1 MQLPVRKESLPMA
14 GALLA
19 AALAG
24 GTVAVIGAA
33 LVGTGEHT
41 TTIRELV
48 QTPTNA
54 PGTVSQ
60 TSQERPLTVRAIYDR
75 DAPGVVQVT
84 TTTKVKLPQTDW
96 FGNPFGPPGTE
107 VQRSLGSGFVID
119 KAGYIVTNYHV
130 VGNAQSVHVSFSN
143 NDSMKAEVIGK
154 DPATDVAL
162 LKVEASSRALK
173 PLSLG
178 DSDGIHV
185 GDQVAAIGNP
195 LGLDRSI
202 TLGIVSALHRSLT
215 SPEGTPI
222 DRVIQTDAAL
232 NHGNSGGPLLNA
244 EGKVVGV
251 SSAIST
257 GSTGGEGSIGIGF
270 AIPINTVSD
279 VVAELKAQGHV
290 DHPYLGVVTRPVS
303 TTMARIFNLP
313 VQKGLLVES
322 VAAGSGADRAGLHGG
337 TDQVVVE
344 GESYQLGGDVIT
356 KADGM
361 AIATTEDLREIVSQ
375 HKPGESLSVVFYPS
389 TAHRGTA
396 PVKAEIKLGRQSPLP

>member
-1 MQLPVRKESLPMA
+1 MA

-48 QTPTNA
+48 PNPPSA
-54 PGTVSQ
+54 AGDVSQ
-60 TSQERPLTVRAIYDR
+60 TSQQRPLTVRAIYDH

-96 FGNPFGPPGTE
+96 FGNPFGPSGTE

-119 KAGYIVTNYHV
+119 KAGFIVTNYHV

-143 NDSMKAEVIGK
+143 NDSMKAEIIGK

-173 PLSLG
+173 PLPLG

-244 EGKVVGV
+244 QGQVVGV

-257 GSTGGEGSIGIGF
+257 GDAGEGNIGIGF
-270 AIPINTVSD
+270 AIPINTVRD

-290 DHPYLGVVTRPVS
+290 DHPSLGVVTRPVS

-337 TDQVVVE
+337 TSQVVVE

-361 AIATTEDLREIVSQ
+361 AVSTTEALREVVSQ
-375 HKPGESLSVVFYPS
+375 HKPGESLSVLFY
-389 TAHRGTA
+389 RGTE
-396 PVKAEIKLGRQSPLP
+396 PLKAEIKLGRQSPLP

>member
-1 MQLPVRKESLPMA
+1 VQLPVRRESLPVA
-14 GALLA
+14 GALFLA
-19 AALAG
+19 AVAG

-33 LVGTGEHT
+33 LVGTGDHT
-41 TTIRELV
+41 TTVREIV
-48 QTPTNA
+48 QPTPFS
-54 PGTVSQ
+54 PSDVSQ
-60 TSQERPLTVRAIYDR
+60 AQGGPLTVREIYKL

-84 TTTKVKLPQTDW
+84 TTTKVQLPQTDW
-96 FGNPFGPPGTE
+96 FGNPFGIPDTE

-130 VGNAQSVHVSFSN
+130 VGNAKAVHVSFSN
-143 NDSMKAEVIGK
+143 SDSMKAEIIGT

-173 PLSLG
+173 PLDLG
-178 DSDGIHV
+178 DSDTVQV

-195 LGLDRSI
+195 LGYDRSI

-215 SPEGTPI
+215 SPQGTPI

-257 GSTGGEGSIGIGF
+257 GDSGAQGNTGIGF

-279 VVAELKAQGHV
+279 VVAELRTQGHV
-290 DHPYLGVVTRPVS
+290 DHPYLGVVTRPV
-303 TTMARIFNLP
+303 TPTMARIFNLA
-313 VQKGLLVES
+313 VSTGLLVES
-322 VAAGSGADRAGLHGG
+322 VAPGSGAYRAGLRGG
-337 TDQVVVE
+337 TDPVVVE

-356 KADGM
+356 RADGM
-361 AIATTEDLREIVSQ
+361 KVPTTERLREIVAA
-375 HKPGESLSVVFYPS
+375 HEPGESVSLDFFRGSEHH
-389 TAHRGTA
+389 TAD
-396 PVKAEIKLGRQSPLP
+396 VKLGRQSPLP

>member
-1 MQLPVRKESLPMA
+1 MV
-14 GALLA
+14 GALLV

-24 GTVAVIGAA
+24 GTVAVVGAA

-41 TTIRELV
+41 TTIREIV
-48 QTPTNA
+48 QQEPLSQSD
-54 PGTVSQ
+54 VSQ
-60 TSQERPLTVRAIYDR
+60 ADQGRRLTVRDIYKL

-96 FGNPFGPPGTE
+96 FGNPFGIPGTD

-130 VGNAQSVHVSFSN
+130 VGSARTVKVSFSN
-143 NDSMKAEVIGK
+143 NDLMNAEIIGR

-162 LKVEASSRALK
+162 LKVRASSRALR
-173 PLSLG
+173 PLDLG
-178 DSDGIHV
+178 NSDNVEV

-215 SPEGTPI
+215 SPQGTPI
-222 DRVIQTDAAL
+222 DRVIQTDAVL

-244 EGKVVGV
+244 QGQVVGV
-251 SSAIST
+251 SSAIAT
-257 GSTGGEGSIGIGF
+257 GDTSDGNLGIGF
-270 AIPINTVSD
+270 AIPINTVQD

-290 DHPYLGVVTRPVS
+290 DHPYLGVVARPV
-303 TTMARIFNLP
+303 TAPMARIFNLP
-313 VQKGLLVES
+313 VRRGLLIES
-322 VAAGSGADRAGLHGG
+322 VTAGSGADQAGLQGG

-361 AIATTEDLREIVSQ
+361 DVSSTERLREIISE
-375 HKPGESLSVVFYPS
+375 HKPGETVSIEYY
-389 TAHRGTA
+389 RGTERLDTD
-396 PVKAEIKLGRQSPLP
+396 VKLGRQSPLP

>member
-1 MQLPVRKESLPMA
+1 MA

-19 AALAG
+19 AAVAG

-33 LVGTGEHT
+33 LFGTGEHT

-48 QTPTNA
+48 PTPPSVT
-54 PGTVSQ
+54 GDVSQ
-60 TSQERPLTVRAIYDR
+60 TSQQRPLTVRAIYDR

-130 VGNAQSVHVSFSN
+130 VGNAQSVKVSFSN
-143 NDSMKAEVIGK
+143 NDSMKAEIIGK

-162 LKVEASSRALK
+162 LKVQASSRALK

-244 EGKVVGV
+244 QGQVVGV

-257 GSTGGEGSIGIGF
+257 GGAGEGNIGIGF
-270 AIPINTVSD
+270 AIPINTVRD

-322 VAAGSGADRAGLHGG
+322 VAAGSGADQAGLHGG
-337 TDQVVVE
+337 ADQVVVE

-361 AIATTEDLREIVSQ
+361 TVTNTEGLREIVSR
-375 HKPGESLSVVFYPS
+375 HKPGDSLSVVFY
-389 TAHRGTA
+389 RGTE

>member
-1 MQLPVRKESLPMA
+1 MPMA

-48 QTPTNA
+48 PA
-54 PGTVSQ
+54 PQSLPGEVSQ
-60 TSQERPLTVRAIYDR
+60 TSQARPLTVRAIYDR
-75 DAPGVVQVT
+75 DAPGVVQVS

-130 VGNAQSVHVSFSN
+130 VGNAQSVRVSFSN
-143 NDSMKAEVIGK
+143 NDSMKAEIIGK

-162 LKVEASSRALK
+162 LKVQASSRALK

-202 TLGIVSALHRSLT
+202 TLGIVSALHRSLI

-244 EGKVVGV
+244 QGQVVGV

-257 GSTGGEGSIGIGF
+257 GDAGEGNIGIGF
-270 AIPINTVSD
+270 AIPINTVRD
-279 VVAELKAQGHV
+279 VVAELKAHGHV

-337 TDQVVVE
+337 ADQVVVE

-361 AIATTEDLREIVSQ
+361 TVTNTEGLREIISQ
-375 HKPGESLSVVFYPS
+375 HKPGESLSVVFYR
-389 TAHRGTA
+389 TGTGTK
-396 PVKAEIKLGRQSPLP
+396 PEPLKAQIKLGRQSPLP

>member
-1 MQLPVRKESLPMA
+1 MA
-14 GALLA
+14 GALLV

-24 GTVAVIGAA
+24 GTVAVVGAA

-41 TTIRELV
+41 TTVREIV
-48 QTPTNA
+48 QQEPLSQSN
-54 PGTVSQ
+54 VSQ
-60 TSQERPLTVRAIYDR
+60 ADQGRRLTVRDIYKL

-96 FGNPFGPPGTE
+96 LGNPFGIRGTE

-130 VGNAQSVHVSFSN
+130 VGGARTVQVSFSN
-143 NDSMKAEVIGK
+143 NDSMNAKIIGK
-154 DPATDVAL
+154 DPATDIAL
-162 LKVEASSRALK
+162 LKVQASSRALK
-173 PLSLG
+173 ALDLG
-178 DSDGIHV
+178 NSDNVEV
-185 GDQVAAIGNP
+185 GDEVAAIGNP

-222 DRVIQTDAAL
+222 DRVIQTDAVL

-244 EGKVVGV
+244 QGQVVGV
-251 SSAIST
+251 SSAIAT
-257 GSTGGEGSIGIGF
+257 GDTAEGNLGIGF
-270 AIPINTVSD
+270 AIPINTVRD

-290 DHPYLGVVTRPVS
+290 DHPFLGVVTRPVTAS
-303 TTMARIFNLP
+303 MARIFNLP
-313 VQKGLLVES
+313 VPRGLLIES
-322 VAAGSGADRAGLHGG
+322 VAAGSGADKAGLHGG

-361 AIATTEDLREIVSQ
+361 NVTTTERLREIVSE
-375 HKPGESLSVVFYPS
+375 HKPGESVSIEFF
-389 TAHRGTA
+389 RGTEKHSA
-396 PVKAEIKLGRQSPLP
+396 DVKLGRQSPLP

>member
-1 MQLPVRKESLPMA
+1 MA
-14 GALLA
+14 GALFA

-33 LVGTGEHT
+33 IIGTGEHT

-48 QTPTNA
+48 PAAPTLPA
-54 PGTVSQ
+54 DVSQ
-60 TSQERPLTVRAIYDR
+60 TSQDRPLTVRDIYDR

-143 NDSMKAEVIGK
+143 NDSMKAEMIGK

-178 DSDGIHV
+178 DSDGVHV

-244 EGKVVGV
+244 QGQVVGV
-251 SSAIST
+251 SSAVST
-257 GSTGGEGSIGIGF
+257 GNLGETNTGIGF
-270 AIPINTVSD
+270 AIPINTVRD
-279 VVAELKAQGHV
+279 VVAELRAHGHV

-303 TTMARIFNLP
+303 TAMARIFNLP

-322 VAAGSGADRAGLHGG
+322 VAAGSGADRAGLRGG
-337 TDQVVVE
+337 TSQVVVE

-356 KADGM
+356 KADGVSVS
-361 AIATTEDLREIVSQ
+361 TTEELREIVSEL
-375 HKPGESLSVVFYPS
+375 KPGDSLPVVFYRV
-389 TAHRGTA
+389 TANGSELL
-396 PVKAEIKLGRQSPLP
+396 KAQIRLGRQSPLP

>member
-1 MQLPVRKESLPMA
+1 MA
-14 GALLA
+14 GALFA

-33 LVGTGEHT
+33 IIGTGEHT

-48 QTPTNA
+48 PAAPTLPA
-54 PGTVSQ
+54 DVSQ
-60 TSQERPLTVRAIYDR
+60 TSQDRPLTVRDIYDR

-143 NDSMKAEVIGK
+143 NDSMKAEMIGK

-162 LKVEASSRALK
+162 LKVAASSRALK

-178 DSDGIHV
+178 DSDGVHV

-244 EGKVVGV
+244 QGQVVGV
-251 SSAIST
+251 SSAVST
-257 GSTGGEGSIGIGF
+257 GDLGQTNTGIGF
-270 AIPINTVSD
+270 AIPINTVRD
-279 VVAELKAQGHV
+279 VVAELRAHGHV

-303 TTMARIFNLP
+303 TAMARIFNLP

-322 VAAGSGADRAGLHGG
+322 VAAGSGADRAGLRGG
-337 TDQVVVE
+337 TSQVVVE

-356 KADGM
+356 KADGVSVS
-361 AIATTEDLREIVSQ
+361 TTEELREIVSEL
-375 HKPGESLSVVFYPS
+375 KPGDSLPVVFYRV
-389 TAHRGTA
+389 TANGSELL
-396 PVKAEIKLGRQSPLP
+396 KAQIKLGRQSPLP

>member
-1 MQLPVRKESLPMA
+1 MA
-14 GALLA
+14 GALFA

-33 LVGTGEHT
+33 IVGTGEHT

-48 QTPTNA
+48 QPA
-54 PGTVSQ
+54 PLSSGNVSQ
-60 TSQERPLTVRAIYDR
+60 TSQDRPLTVRDIYDR

-96 FGNPFGPPGTE
+96 FGNPFGLPGTE

-119 KAGYIVTNYHV
+119 KAGYVVTNYHV

-143 NDSMKAEVIGK
+143 NDSMKAEIIGK
-154 DPATDVAL
+154 DPATDVVL
-162 LKVEASSRALK
+162 LKVQASSRALK
-173 PLSLG
+173 PLMFG
-178 DSDGIHV
+178 DSDSVHV

-244 EGKVVGV
+244 EGEVVGV

-257 GSTGGEGSIGIGF
+257 GGTGGEGNIGIGF

-290 DHPYLGVVTRPVS
+290 DHPYLGVVTRSVS
-303 TTMARIFNLP
+303 AEMVRNFGLP
-313 VQKGLLVES
+313 VRRGLLIER
-322 VAAGSGADRAGLHGG
+322 VAPGSGADRAGLRGG
-337 TDQVVVE
+337 TDQVLIE

-361 AIATTEDLREIVSQ
+361 AVTTTEGLREIVSR
-375 HKPGESLSVVFYPS
+375 HKPGESLSVEFYRD
-389 TAHRGTA
+389 ADQL
-396 PVKAEIKLGRQSPLP
+396 KAQVKLGRQSPLP

>member
-1 MQLPVRKESLPMA
+1 MA

-19 AALAG
+19 AAIAG

-48 QTPTNA
+48 PNPPSVA
-54 PGTVSQ
+54 GDVSQ
-60 TSQERPLTVRAIYDR
+60 TSQERPLTVRAIYDH

-96 FGNPFGPPGTE
+96 FGNPFGPSGTE

-130 VGNAQSVHVSFSN
+130 VGDAQSVHVSFSN

-162 LKVEASSRALK
+162 LKVQASSRALK
-173 PLSLG
+173 PLPLG

-244 EGKVVGV
+244 QGRVVGV

-257 GSTGGEGSIGIGF
+257 GDTGSEGNIGIGF
-270 AIPINTVSD
+270 AIPINTVRD

-361 AIATTEDLREIVSQ
+361 AITSMERLREIISQ
-375 HKPGESLSVVFYPS
+375 HKPGDSLSVVFY
-389 TAHRGTA
+389 RGTE
-396 PVKAEIKLGRQSPLP
+396 PLKAQVKLGRQSPLP

>member
-1 MQLPVRKESLPMA
+1 MQLPVRRDSLPVA
-14 GALLA
+14 GAFFL

-24 GTVAVIGAA
+24 GTVAVVGAM

-41 TTIRELV
+41 TTVREIIEPSPLS
-48 QTPTNA
+48 PSN
-54 PGTVSQ
+54 VSR
-60 TSQERPLTVRAIYDR
+60 TRGGPLTVRDIYKL

-96 FGNPFGPPGTE
+96 FGNPFGLPDTE

-119 KAGYIVTNYHV
+119 KAGYVVTNYHV
-130 VGNAQSVHVSFSN
+130 IGDAKNVHVSFSN
-143 NDSMKAEVIGK
+143 SDSMRAEVIGK

-162 LKVEASSRALK
+162 LKVQASSRALK
-173 PLSLG
+173 ALDFG
-178 DSDGIHV
+178 DSDTVEV

-195 LGLDRSI
+195 LGYDRSI

-215 SPEGTPI
+215 SPQGTPI

-244 EGKVVGV
+244 RGKVIGV

-257 GSTGGEGSIGIGF
+257 GDTGAQGNIGIGF
-270 AIPINTVSD
+270 AIPINTVKD
-279 VVAELKAQGHV
+279 VVGELKARGHV
-290 DHPYLGVVTRPVS
+290 EHPYLGVVTRPM
-303 TTMARIFNLP
+303 TPTMARIFHFP
-313 VQKGLLVES
+313 VDQGLLVEA
-322 VAAGSGADRAGLHGG
+322 VAPGSGAERAGLQGG

-361 AIATTEDLREIVSQ
+361 KVTTLERLREIVAS
-375 HKPGESLSVVFYPS
+375 HEPGESVSLQFFRGSDER
-389 TAHRGTA
+389 TAD
-396 PVKAEIKLGRQSPLP
+396 VKLGRQSPLP

>member
-54 PGTVSQ
+54 PGNVSQ

-162 LKVEASSRALK
+162 LKVQASSRALK

-244 EGKVVGV
+244 QGQVVGV
-251 SSAIST
+251 SSAVST
-257 GSTGGEGSIGIGF
+257 GDSGEANIGIGF
-270 AIPINTVSD
+270 AIPINTVRD

-361 AIATTEDLREIVSQ
+361 AITSMERLREIISQ
-375 HKPGESLSVVFYPS
+375 HKPGDSLSVVFY
-389 TAHRGTA
+389 RGTE
-396 PVKAEIKLGRQSPLP
+396 PLKAEVKLGRQSPLP

>member
-14 GALLA
+14 GALFA

-33 LVGTGEHT
+33 LFGTGEHT

-48 QTPTNA
+48 PTPPSVT
-54 PGTVSQ
+54 GDVSQ
-60 TSQERPLTVRAIYDR
+60 TSQARPLTVRAIYGR

-84 TTTKVKLPQTDW
+84 TTTKVKLPQPTDW

-107 VQRSLGSGFVID
+107 VQRSLGSGFVLD

-130 VGNAQSVHVSFSN
+130 VGNAQSVRVSFSN
-143 NDSMKAEVIGK
+143 NDSMKAEIIGK

-173 PLSLG
+173 PLPLG

-215 SPEGTPI
+215 SPQGTPI

-244 EGKVVGV
+244 QGEVVGV

-257 GSTGGEGSIGIGF
+257 GDTGAQGNIGIGF
-270 AIPINTVSD
+270 AIPINTVKD

-290 DHPYLGVVTRPVS
+290 EHPYLGVVSRPV
-303 TTMARIFNLP
+303 TATMARIFRLP
-313 VQKGLLVES
+313 VDRGLLVEN
-322 VAAGSGADRAGLHGG
+322 VAPGSGAEQAGLQGG
-337 TDQVVVE
+337 SDQVVVE
-344 GESYQLGGDVIT
+344 G
-356 KADGM
+356 
-361 AIATTEDLREIVSQ
+361 
-375 HKPGESLSVVFYPS
+375 
-389 TAHRGTA
+389 
-396 PVKAEIKLGRQSPLP
+396 

>member
-1 MQLPVRKESLPMA
+1 MA
-14 GALLA
+14 GALFA

-24 GTVAVIGAA
+24 GTVAVVGAA
-33 LVGTGEHT
+33 IVGTGEHT
-41 TTIRELV
+41 TTVRELV
-48 QTPTNA
+48 QPPPLSAGN
-54 PGTVSQ
+54 VSR
-60 TSQERPLTVRAIYDR
+60 TSGAPLTVRDIYDR

-84 TTTKVKLPQTDW
+84 TTTKVKLPQSDW
-96 FGNPFGPPGTE
+96 FGNPYGPPATE

-130 VGNAQSVHVSFSN
+130 VGDAQSVKVSFSN
-143 NDSMKAEVIGK
+143 NDSMQARIIGK

-162 LKVEASSRALK
+162 LKVVASSRALK

-178 DSDGIHV
+178 DSDGVHV

-244 EGKVVGV
+244 QGQVVGV
-251 SSAIST
+251 SSAVST
-257 GSTGGEGSIGIGF
+257 GDTGETNTGIGF
-270 AIPINTVSD
+270 AIPINTVRD

-290 DHPYLGVVTRPVS
+290 DHPTLGVVTRPV
-303 TTMARIFNLP
+303 TATVARISNLP

-322 VAAGSGADRAGLHGG
+322 VAAGSGADRAGLRGG

-361 AIATTEDLREIVSQ
+361 SVSTTEGLREIVSQ
-375 HKPGESLSVVFYPS
+375 HKPGESVSVEFY
-389 TAHRGTA
+389 RGA
-396 PVKAEIKLGRQSPLP
+396 EPLKAEIKLGRQSPLP

>member
-1 MQLPVRKESLPMA
+1 MA
-14 GALLA
+14 GALFA

-33 LVGTGEHT
+33 IVGTGEHT

-48 QTPTNA
+48 QPA
-54 PGTVSQ
+54 PLSAGNVSQ
-60 TSQERPLTVRAIYDR
+60 TSQDRPLTVRDIYDR

-96 FGNPFGPPGTE
+96 FGNPFGLPGTE

-130 VGNAQSVHVSFSN
+130 VEGAQSVHVSFSN
-143 NDSMKAEVIGK
+143 NDSMKAEIIGK

-162 LKVEASSRALK
+162 LKVQASSRALK
-173 PLSLG
+173 PLLLG
-178 DSDGIHV
+178 NSDGVHV

-257 GSTGGEGSIGIGF
+257 GGSGGEGNIGIGF

-303 TTMARIFNLP
+303 ATMARIFNLP
-313 VQKGLLVES
+313 VQRGLLVES

-361 AIATTEDLREIVSQ
+361 AVSTTEGLREIVSQ
-375 HKPGESLSVVFYPS
+375 HKPGETLSVVFYRTGADAAP
-389 TAHRGTA
+389 G

>member
-1 MQLPVRKESLPMA
+1 MRKESLPVA
-14 GALLA
+14 GALLV

-33 LVGTGEHT
+33 IVGTGEHT

-48 QTPTNA
+48 EPPA
-54 PGTVSQ
+54 SVSGNVSE
-60 TSQERPLTVRAIYDR
+60 TSQSRQLTVRAIYDR

-96 FGNPFGPPGTE
+96 FGNPFGQPGTE

-130 VGNAQSVHVSFSN
+130 VGDAQSVHVSFSN
-143 NDSMKAEVIGK
+143 NDSMKARIIGK

-178 DSDGIHV
+178 DSDGVHV

-232 NHGNSGGPLLNA
+232 NHGNSGGPLLDA
-244 EGKVVGV
+244 EGQVVGV

-257 GSTGGEGSIGIGF
+257 SGSGEGNIGIGF
-270 AIPINTVSD
+270 AIPINTVRD

-290 DHPYLGVVTRPVS
+290 DHPYIGIVTRPV
-303 TTMARIFNLP
+303 TATMARIFGLP

-322 VAAGSGADRAGLHGG
+322 VAAGSGADRAGLRGG

-356 KADGM
+356 EADGM
-361 AIATTEDLREIVSQ
+361 PVSTTERLREIVSE
-375 HKPGESLSVVFYPS
+375 HKPGESLSVVYY
-389 TAHRGTA
+389 RGA
-396 PVKAEIKLGRQSPLP
+396 QESQADIKLGRQSPLP